1 MQIHHQIMKSK
12 RNRKTVIGIFKLFI
26 TVFLLHSLAF
36 SQNLQD
42 TKLSLVHEKISMG
55 DLLEDIEQQSDFY
68 FSFSPDDFDERLLKV
83 RFLNRPLSYI
93 LDQVFG
99 DQFSYLKNGHEIIVF
114 KNREP
119 AAGKDIADKQNSQEE
134 AETVE
139 PPAVLPKEIL
149 RIDTVYQVLRDTLLL
164 TDTVFVV
171 DTVLIR
177 DTIYRQKVVKN
188 AHKGN
193 VSFKGTLI
201 DDTRPVFYFD
211 VFYAPIVG
219 STVFDG
225 GSTQLRSLYSEA
237 FEDKFSYAAGINGGV
252 VKNGFIA
259 ETGLAIR
266 KVRNGFSYTYTK
278 PEESFY
284 EVDTLDSYYTV
295 SGSDTSWYYVTDSSM
310 QVIPGYEEFYQNTN
324 EYTFLDVPLNIGY
337 QLKVNRFDLE
347 FKAGL
352 SLAFLLSKQGYYIA
366 EETLYPVKEIENL
379 DSKVGVN
386 GGISLGG
393 VYHINKRIGLSGQ
406 LNMRTALSDPFRDA
420 YPVEADRSEF
430 LLRFGIRARL

>member
-1 MQIHHQIMKSK
+1 MKSK
-12 RNRKTVIGIFKLFI
+12 RNKETVIGIFKLFI

-36 SQNLQD
+36 TQSLQE
-42 TKLSLVHEKISMG
+42 TKLSLVHEKISIG

-68 FSFSPDDFDERLLKV
+68 FSFSPDDFDERFLKV

-93 LDQVFG
+93 LEQVFG
-99 DQFSYLKNGHEIIVF
+99 DRFSFLRNGNEIIVF

-119 AAGKDIADKQNSQEE
+119 DAQEDLAARENVP
-134 AETVE
+134 AETNTDE
-139 PPAVLPKEIL
+139 PPEESPREIV

-164 TDTVFVV
+164 KDTVYVT

-201 DDTRPVFYFD
+201 DDSNPVFYFD

-225 GSTQLRSLYSEA
+225 GNTQLRSLYSEA
-237 FEDKFSYAAGINGGV
+237 FEEKFSYAAGMNGGV
-252 VKNGFIA
+252 VKNGLIA

-266 KVRNGFSYTYTK
+266 KVRNGFSYTYSK

-284 EVDTLDSYYTV
+284 EVDTLDSYYTI

-310 QVIPGYEEFYQNTN
+310 QFIPGYEEFYQNTN

-337 QLKVNRFDLE
+337 QLKINDFDLE

-366 EETLYPVKEIENL
+366 EESLYPVKEIENI
-379 DSKVGVN
+379 DSKPGIN
-386 GGISLGG
+386 GGISLAG

-406 LNMRTALSDPFRDA
+406 LNMRTVLSDPFRDS

-430 LLRFGIRARL
+430 LLRLGIRATL

>member
-1 MQIHHQIMKSK
+1 MKSK
-12 RNRKTVIGIFKLFI
+12 KNKETVIGIFKLFI

-36 SQNLQD
+36 SQSLKE
-42 TKLSLVHEKISMG
+42 TRLSLVHEKISMG
-55 DLLEDIEQQSDFY
+55 DLLKDIEQQSDFY
-68 FSFSPDDFDERLLKV
+68 FSFSPDDFDERFLKV

-93 LDQVFG
+93 LDQVFE
-99 DQFSYLKNGHEIIVF
+99 DQFSYHKNGYEIIVF

-119 AAGKDIADKQNSQEE
+119 NAKEDLAAEE
-134 AETVE
+134 NVREETETDE

-164 TDTVFVV
+164 KDTVYVI

-177 DTIYRQKVVKN
+177 DTIYRQKIVKN

-201 DDTRPVFYFD
+201 DDARPVFYLD
-211 VFYAPIVG
+211 IFYAPIVG

-225 GSTQLRSLYSEA
+225 GNAQLRSLYSEA
-237 FEDKFSYAAGINGGV
+237 FEEKFSYAAGINGGV

-259 ETGLAIR
+259 ETGLALR

-284 EVDTLDSYYTV
+284 EVDTLDSYYTLT
-295 SGSDTSWYYVTDSSM
+295 GSDTSWYYVTDSSM

-337 QLKVNRFDLE
+337 QLRINNIDLE

-366 EETLYPVKEIENL
+366 AEALYPVKEIKNL
-379 DSKVGVN
+379 DSKLGVN
-386 GGISLGG
+386 GGISLAG

-406 LNMRTALSDPFRDA
+406 LNMRTALSDPFRDS

-430 LLRFGIRARL
+430 ILRFGIRARL